1 MLQRTLLKIY
11 GVVFL
16 ACWLLTW
23 LGTIDRENFYIEN
36 ILVVVS
42 LAVLAI
48 TYRYFKFSNLSYTFI
63 LIFALLHI
71 YGAQYAYTSHPIGE
85 WLQQRFELTRNPY
98 DRIVHFSFG
107 FLLAYP
113 AMDMIRNKWK
123 INGRLSW
130 YLPVELIFA
139 LAAAFEL
146 VEWAVADFVF
156 PAHGASYVATQ
167 GDIWDAQKDIFVAV
181 AGAAMILFAVW
192 LFKKQAVHKRA
203 QYEALLLN

>member
-11 GVVFL
+11 GVLFL
-16 ACWLLTW
+16 TCWIFTW

-42 LAVLAI
+42 VAVLVI

-71 YGAQYAYTSHPIGE
+71 YGAQYAYTSNPIGE

-113 AMDMIRNKWK
+113 AMDMISNKWN

-192 LFKKQAVHKRA
+192 LIKKQAAHKRV